1 MQNVITA
8 CKKTTANSSILTILM
23 LTIKTVKSKLKKP
36 LSPLMGKG
44 RGKKL
49 AAELLLKAIA
59 TTKLKP
65 LFAESLNSM
74 VPVKQKDSPIV

>member
-1 MQNVITA
+1 
-8 CKKTTANSSILTILM
+8 
-23 LTIKTVKSKLKKP
+23 
-36 LSPLMGKG
+36 MGKG

-59 TTKLKP
+59 NNEIKA

-74 VPVKQKDSPIV
+74 VPENKRTQ